1 MSRKG
6 GSNAGCFIVAV
17 VIGALVL
24 LGGIFGFYLLAKVR
38 VVESHEAVAISK
50 MPEPAV
56 AYAGSS
62 DPQGGMVFTEAA
74 RPMLSVPAPGE
85 PVTLKIFAAYMIDDN
100 ATELAKDSFR
110 KVADE
115 AEVSWRMRLRQLTN
129 RGGSLRGEFDVP
141 WQIRHGHGSSGSS
154 FAVGVEF
161 EEAGREA
168 LLELRRGDWVT
179 VEGQL
184 SLAGGSAT
192 IENAVVA
199 GAGVAEKQ

>member
-1 MSRKG
+1 M
-6 GSNAGCFIVAV
+6 
-17 VIGALVL
+17 
-24 LGGIFGFYLLAKVR
+24 GGIFAFYLLAKVR
-38 VVESHEAVAISK
+38 VVESHEAAALSE

-56 AYAGSS
+56 TYGGSS
-62 DPQGGMVFTEAA
+62 DPQGGMVFAEAT
-74 RPMLSVPAPGE
+74 RPELSVPGPGE

-110 KVADE
+110 KVADK
-115 AEVSWRMRLRQLTN
+115 AEVSWRMRLRQITD
-129 RGGSLRGEFDVP
+129 RGGTLRGEFDVP

-154 FAVGVEF
+154 FGVGVEF

-168 LLELRRGDWVT
+168 LLQLRRGDWVT

-199 GAGVAEKQ
+199 GAGVTDNQ